1 MHGSPGRRRG
11 NQTDGSCGNRE
22 HESDTETLSSTA
34 CSRGDT
40 FTLQQGNDRE
50 KELSTEHFLG
60 FFFRPSFCL
69 SDVVERET
77 NKTGS
82 VCCGRTAGKHGFIF
96 FALVSKCQREAS
108 GFLGTGRNLVEAF
121 LQRRPTARKS
131 RVRSSAL
138 GGGLDVLLVSALYHY
153 S

>member
-22 HESDTETLSSTA
+22 LESDTETLSSTA

-60 FFFRPSFCL
+60 IFFRLSFSL
-69 SDVVERET
+69 SDLVERDE
-77 NKTGS
+77 
-82 VCCGRTAGKHGFIF
+82 
-96 FALVSKCQREAS
+96 
-108 GFLGTGRNLVEAF
+108 
-121 LQRRPTARKS
+121 
-131 RVRSSAL
+131 
-138 GGGLDVLLVSALYHY
+138 
-153 S
+153 